1 MPVGEFFEPTGA
13 PEPSLPMCVIDTS
26 RRSRVNEV
34 RSAEEKKIT
43 SGHSN
48 LVPRVSHLTAWTKMR
63 DPGNEVVV
71 TGACNLIS
79 MREISSEIE
88 LGHRLDTPMSAGN

>member
-1 MPVGEFFEPTGA
+1 
-13 PEPSLPMCVIDTS
+13 
-26 RRSRVNEV
+26 
-34 RSAEEKKIT
+34 
-43 SGHSN
+43 
-48 LVPRVSHLTAWTKMR
+48 MR

-88 LGHRLDTPMSAGN
+88 LGHRLDHSHVRRELTIYTMALIGYIEQLHCKADRHAPRPTCQQRKKIT